1 MLKKKGENSTNRI
14 KRFGILP
21 PHKVPLC
28 LGTTILYQR
37 DGSRYVVRTFAWN
50 LAGGTG
56 GIFWR
61 V

>member
-1 MLKKKGENSTNRI
+1 MIKKKEGNSTNRI

-21 PHKVPLC
+21 PHKVPFC
-28 LGTTILYQR
+28 LGATILYQR
-37 DGSRYVVRTFAWN
+37 GGSRYVIKTFVWN
-50 LAGGTG
+50 LTGGTG